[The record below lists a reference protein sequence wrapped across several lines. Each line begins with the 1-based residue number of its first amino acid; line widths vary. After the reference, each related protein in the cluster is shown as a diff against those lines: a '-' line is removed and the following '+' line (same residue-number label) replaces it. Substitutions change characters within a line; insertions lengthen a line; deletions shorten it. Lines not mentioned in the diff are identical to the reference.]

1 MAETGE
7 KKGRRGSGGTG
18 IQGLPAG
25 LSLQGGRRETRGTK
39 ATASTGPQ
47 SGALLTRISL
57 LKREEEGA
65 GLNPA
70 RSWPEGW
77 MRSYRWAEDSSVLG

>member
-1 MAETGE
+1 MRS
-7 KKGRRGSGGTG
+7 KGGAALGGRGP
-18 IQGLPAG
+18 QGLHAG
-25 LSLQGGRRETRGTK
+25 LSLQGGRRESRGTK

-70 RSWPEGW
+70 QSWPEGW
-77 MRSYRWAEDSSVLG
+77 MRSYRWAEDISVLG